1 MKKTQKP
8 VYYGYVADMEAK
20 YGDGRSNRTLIEELS
35 GKERASERLLYKEV
49 ARIVSS
55 LYHRWDREKHAALD
69 KDERKTV
76 HFEPV
81 LIVYPDGSK
90 KFSCTVFITHMDF
103 SLLVTD
109 LPTSLSLQEQKHPF
123 TALSL
128 EEFSHTLASAYDLTL
143 PYVKAGYQPKMYS
156 VRTVM
161 PEIHFPGYCPSPIPE
176 YVMSQKKFYRE
187 PPITTF
193 DREFVKER
201 LVDVK
206 PWYPLPDEPEF
217 MLVTYELTEGYP
229 LYDLRTIFFA
239 FRPIVG
245 LKLEKELAEG
255 YAVAKQ
261 SVYALAW
268 LGITPFARELTRW
281 HTYETYYQE

>member
-1 MKKTQKP
+1 
-8 VYYGYVADMEAK
+8 
-20 YGDGRSNRTLIEELS
+20 
-35 GKERASERLLYKEV
+35 
-49 ARIVSS
+49 
-55 LYHRWDREKHAALD
+55 
-69 KDERKTV
+69 
-76 HFEPV
+76 
-81 LIVYPDGSK
+81 
-90 KFSCTVFITHMDF
+90 
-103 SLLVTD
+103 
-109 LPTSLSLQEQKHPF
+109 
-123 TALSL
+123 
-128 EEFSHTLASAYDLTL
+128 
-143 PYVKAGYQPKMYS
+143 
-156 VRTVM
+156 
-161 PEIHFPGYCPSPIPE
+161 
-176 YVMSQKKFYRE
+176 MSQKKFYRE

-201 LVDVK
+201 LVEVK

-255 YAVAKQ
+255 YDVVKH

>member
-20 YGDGRSNRTLIEELS
+20 YGDGKSNRTLIAELS
-35 GKERASERLLYKEV
+35 GKERMSERLLYKEI

-55 LYHRWDREKHAALD
+55 LYEQWDREKHAALD
-69 KDERKTV
+69 KDEKKTV
-76 HFEPV
+76 HVEPV
-81 LIVYPDGSK
+81 LIVSPDGSK
-90 KFSCTVFITHMDF
+90 KFSCTVFITHLDF

-123 TALSL
+123 TACSL
-128 EEFSHTLASAYDLTL
+128 EMFTQALASVYDLAL

-161 PEIHFPGYCPSPIPE
+161 PQIHFPGYCPSPIPE

-193 DREFVKER
+193 DREYVQER
-201 LVDVK
+201 LVAVK
-206 PWYPLPDEPEF
+206 PWFPIPDEPEY
-217 MLVTYELTEGYP
+217 MVITYELTDGST
-229 LYDLRTIFFA
+229 LYDLRTLYFS

-255 YAVAKQ
+255 YAVAKH
-261 SVYALAW
+261 SVYSLAW
-268 LGITPFARELTRW
+268 LGITPFARELTRL
-281 HTYETYYQE
+281 HTYEKYYLE

>member
-123 TALSL
+123 TARSL

-187 PPITTF
+187 PPLTTF

-206 PWYPLPDEPEF
+206 P
-217 MLVTYELTEGYP
+217 
-229 LYDLRTIFFA
+229 
-239 FRPIVG
+239 
-245 LKLEKELAEG
+245 
-255 YAVAKQ
+255 
-261 SVYALAW
+261 
-268 LGITPFARELTRW
+268 
-281 HTYETYYQE
+281 